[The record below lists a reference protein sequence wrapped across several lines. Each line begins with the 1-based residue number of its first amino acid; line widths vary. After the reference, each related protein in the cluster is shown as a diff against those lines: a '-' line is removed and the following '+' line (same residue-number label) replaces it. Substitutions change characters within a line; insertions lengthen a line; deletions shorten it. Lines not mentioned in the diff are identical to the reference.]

1 MRGIK
6 GAFGFEQSEP
16 GDGTAN
22 FDEHSPGGSEASVLA
37 QLARLLGRIAAR
49 QTLCRSADSLLRD
62 GDVGQTLSGGAHHDD
77 ADANGRSAIT
87 HPGRRSRFFL

>member
-22 FDEHSPGGSEASVLA
+22 FDEHSPEGSEASVLA

-49 QTLCRSADSLLRD
+49 QILCRRADSLLRN
-62 GDVGQTLSGGAHHDD
+62 GDAGQTLSGGA
-77 ADANGRSAIT
+77 A
-87 HPGRRSRFFL
+87 P

>member
-22 FDEHSPGGSEASVLA
+22 FDEHSGGSEAWVLA

-49 QTLCRSADSLLRD
+49 QTLCRRADSLLRN
-62 GDVGQTLSGGAHHDD
+62 GNAGQTLSGGA
-77 ADANGRSAIT
+77 A
-87 HPGRRSRFFL
+87 P

>member
-6 GAFGFEQSEP
+6 GAFGIEQSEP

-22 FDEHSPGGSEASVLA
+22 LDEHSPGGFAASALA

-49 QTLCRSADSLLRD
+49 QTLGRRADSLLRN
-62 GDVGQTLSGGAHHDD
+62 GDAGQTRSGGA
-77 ADANGRSAIT
+77 A
-87 HPGRRSRFFL
+87 P